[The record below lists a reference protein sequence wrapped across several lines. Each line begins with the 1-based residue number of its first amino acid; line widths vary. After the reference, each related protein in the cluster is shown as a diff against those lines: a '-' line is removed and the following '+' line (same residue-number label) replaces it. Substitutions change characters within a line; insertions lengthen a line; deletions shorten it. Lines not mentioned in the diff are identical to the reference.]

1 VGFIAASGNDATT
14 RPFYPAALSPRTAT
28 VTGKDRKRVPVVA
41 VGSLNPDGESIAL
54 FNNHGPWVRE
64 WRPSVSLV
72 STVPASMRGAL
83 QPRVRLGELL
93 PGEAHHRATIDDD
106 DFTGGFAV
114 WSGTSF
120 AAPVLGAEVAGAMLQ
135 LASER
140 TWDRSRWLERGWSA
154 VERVT
159 SIRRGGEGL

>member
-1 VGFIAASGNDATT
+1 
-14 RPFYPAALSPRTAT
+14 
-28 VTGKDRKRVPVVA
+28 
-41 VGSLNPDGESIAL
+41 
-54 FNNHGPWVRE
+54 
-64 WRPSVSLV
+64 
-72 STVPASMRGAL
+72 MRGAL
-83 QPRVRLGELL
+83 QPRVRLSDRL

-120 AAPVLGAEVAGAMLQ
+120 AAPVLAAEVATAMLE
-135 LASER
+135 LSGER
-140 TWDRSRWLERGWSA
+140 AWDRSQWLERGWSA